1 MFEGDL
7 MDKKEIRTLEWYNN
21 PNIITTAII
30 WILVIM
36 IIISESFAVN
46 NNLSTSDILRNLLNH
61 NSIYLIGLIY
71 FIPLKTKSGKKY
83 FNYLNLFLILIYFI
97 FSITSFLTVIR
108 SFGITSLV
116 NLVLNIVLFIYL
128 LHVLLKNTRIWK
140 ELRLELSP
148 FNEISNDNY
157 FYSVIIV
164 SSILLMIDL
173 IGISSFDG
181 VVLSFVRTVYYFLLG
196 RYIYL
201 YQIHL
206 DYIENYKKKVRN

>member
-1 MFEGDL
+1 MN
-7 MDKKEIRTLEWYNN
+7 KKEIKTLEWYDN
-21 PNIITTAII
+21 PNIITTSII
-30 WILVIM
+30 AILVIM

-46 NNLSTSDILRNLLNH
+46 NHLSTNDILRNLLNH

-83 FNYLNLFLILIYFI
+83 FNYLNLFLIIVYAIL
-97 FSITSFLTVIR
+97 SITSLLTVIR
-108 SFGITSLV
+108 SFGITSLINMIL
-116 NLVLNIVLFIYL
+116 NLVLFIYL
-128 LHVLLKNTRIWK
+128 SHVLLKNTKLFR
-140 ELRLELSP
+140 ELKLELSP

-157 FYSVIIV
+157 FYSLIIV
-164 SSILLMIDL
+164 ASILLMIDL

-181 VVLSFVRTVYYFLLG
+181 VVLSFVRTIYYYLLG

-206 DYIENYKKKVRN
+206 DYIDSNKKKVVK

>member
-97 FSITSFLTVIR
+97 
-108 SFGITSLV
+108 
-116 NLVLNIVLFIYL
+116 LF
-128 LHVLLKNTRIWK
+128 
-140 ELRLELSP
+140 
-148 FNEISNDNY
+148 F
-157 FYSVIIV
+157 
-164 SSILLMIDL
+164 
-173 IGISSFDG
+173 
-181 VVLSFVRTVYYFLLG
+181 
-196 RYIYL
+196 
-201 YQIHL
+201 
-206 DYIENYKKKVRN
+206 